1 METEAGD
8 SNQSPDTITALAGDS
23 NQARILSLPRRVMMM
38 ILAMAMMKLTMNMI
52 VFTMVVMAVKFIIV
66 MMMAMAMDDG
76 MMKILRLTR
85 IIYGMIIIMLMLGM
99 CYSSVIQILRL
110 LMMAMTIN
118 IYQIRRNIIMCVND
132 SIKIAR
138 KRCKQ

>member
-1 METEAGD
+1 
-8 SNQSPDTITALAGDS
+8 
-23 NQARILSLPRRVMMM
+23 MM

-85 IIYGMIIIMLMLGM
+85 IIYGMIIIMLMLGV
-99 CYSSVIQILRL
+99 CYSSVIQTLRL

-118 IYQIRRNIIMCVND
+118 IIQIRRNVMMCVND